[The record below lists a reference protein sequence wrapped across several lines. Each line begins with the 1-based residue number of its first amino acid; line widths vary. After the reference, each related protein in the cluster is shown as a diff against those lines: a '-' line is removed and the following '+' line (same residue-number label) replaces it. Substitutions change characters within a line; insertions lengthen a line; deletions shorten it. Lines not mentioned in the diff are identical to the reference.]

1 MLYEYLIKN
10 YQFNEPI
17 FMVDIDLPVSSN
29 NLRQMFK
36 NLCDAGKIM
45 RYDNGIYYIPKQS
58 KLKGAVPFTP
68 EKIALYKYV
77 LCRGGIEGYYSG
89 YTFANQMGIT
99 TQVPVT
105 IEIVSNNA
113 SAMRREVNLSGQRI
127 VLRKPRTK
135 VTESNARVLQLLDLL
150 KDIHEYAD
158 GESDDV
164 TEKIVQYIKTENITR
179 EQFDEYISLYPDRIY
194 KNLYEM
200 RLYNAFA

>member
-1 MLYEYLIKN
+1 MLYEYLLEH
-10 YQFNEPI
+10 YQPNEPI
-17 FMVDIDLPVSSN
+17 FMTDIDLKVDNN

-36 NLCDAGKIM
+36 KLCDAGKIM

-68 EKIALYKYV
+68 EKIALYRYV
-77 LCRGGIEGYYSG
+77 LCKNRIEGYYSG

-99 TQVPVT
+99 TQVPIT

-113 SAMRREVNLSGQRI
+113 SARKREVNLQGQRI
-127 VLRKPRTK
+127 VLRKPRVK

-150 KDIHEYAD
+150 KDIREYVDDEIEDAAD
-158 GESDDV
+158 
-164 TEKIVQYIKTENITR
+164 KIVKYMKSENITKER
-179 EQFDEYISLYPDRIY
+179 IDEYISLYPDRIY

-200 RLYNAFA
+200 GLYYAFA